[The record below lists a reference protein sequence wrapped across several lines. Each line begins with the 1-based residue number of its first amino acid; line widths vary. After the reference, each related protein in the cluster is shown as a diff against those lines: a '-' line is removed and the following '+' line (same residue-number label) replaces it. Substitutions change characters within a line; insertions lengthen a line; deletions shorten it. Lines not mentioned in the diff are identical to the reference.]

1 MFLDPLLPLLPLTGA
16 SYLRP
21 VIIKVPG
28 AAPPGDQRHELLM
41 SLERLLEWKGESG
54 ERHLHPPIKTGKQYF
69 THFKTLIFDHNQS
82 FGALPCATCGGRYL
96 QNICST
102 MNL

>member
-21 VIIKVPG
+21 VIINVPG
-28 AAPPGDQRHELLM
+28 RELLM
-41 SLERLLEWKGESG
+41 SLERLLQWKSESG
-54 ERHLHPPIKTGKQYF
+54 KRHLHPPIKTGKQYF
-69 THFKTLIFDHNQS
+69 THFKTFIFDHNQR
-82 FGALPCATCGGRYL
+82 FGAVPCVTCGGRCL